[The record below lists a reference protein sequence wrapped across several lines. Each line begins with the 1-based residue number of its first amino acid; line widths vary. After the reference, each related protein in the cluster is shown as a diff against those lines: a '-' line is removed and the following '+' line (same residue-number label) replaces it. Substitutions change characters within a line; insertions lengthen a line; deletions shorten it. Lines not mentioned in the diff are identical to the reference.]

1 MYGRT
6 ATWQVRG
13 SALVISSPRPIFG
26 FVDTFDLIIVG
37 GGPAGATAALY
48 AQRQG
53 LSTALVDKEHFPRD
67 KICGDALSGKTVAIL
82 HELGL
87 LEEVA
92 ALPGA
97 AITRIIFGSPDA
109 TAADIDLT
117 RFDMTNGLTGHTLKQ
132 EGYVIRREIFDNFL
146 FEKARAAADRT
157 IEGFAVRDLVREDEQ
172 VVGVRGRYDGGDME
186 IRAPLVFGCDGFN
199 SIVARKGGLYSHESK
214 HWMVA
219 LRQYFTGV
227 KGLTDQIEL
236 HFIDEVLPGYFW
248 VFPIEEDRANVGI
261 GMGHNDIKANGIHLK
276 DALKAAIA
284 SPTFRTRFADAKPLE
299 EPVGWNLPVGSR
311 RRPAHGPGLLLLGDA
326 ASLIDPFTGEGIG
339 NALYSARFAVDTAV
353 AARSAGDFSAGFLR
367 RSYED
372 KLWDSLG
379 SELKISTRLHG
390 LGRWPALMNVVIRK
404 AANNLEVSDLLCGM
418 MANAVPRKILV
429 NPLFYLKL
437 FFR

>member
-6 ATWQVRG
+6 AASQVRG
-13 SALVISSPRPIFG
+13 PALVISGPRPIFG
-26 FVDTFDLIIVG
+26 IVDTFDLIIVG
-37 GGPAGATAALY
+37 GGPAGAAAALY

-53 LSTALVDKEHFPRD
+53 LSTALVDKERFPRD

-82 HELGL
+82 YELGL
-87 LEEVA
+87 LKEVA

-109 TAADIDLT
+109 TTANIDLT
-117 RFDMTNGLTGHTLKQ
+117 RFDMTDSLTGNTLKQ

-146 FEKARAAADRT
+146 FEKARAAADCT
-157 IEGFAVRDLVREDEQ
+157 IEGFAVQDLVWEQEQ
-172 VVGVRGRYDGGDME
+172 VIGVRGCYDGGDIE
-186 IRAPLVFGCDGFN
+186 IRAPLILGCDGFN
-199 SIVARKGGLYSHESK
+199 SIVARKGGLYSHDSK

-219 LRQYFTGV
+219 LRQYFSGV

-236 HFIDEVLPGYFW
+236 HFIDEALPGYFW

-276 DALKAAIA
+276 DALKAAIG
-284 SPTFRTRFADAKPLE
+284 SPTFRERFANAKSLE
-299 EPVGWNLPVGSR
+299 KPIGWNLPVGSR
-311 RRPAHGPGLLLLGDA
+311 RRPAHGPGFLLLGDA

-339 NALYSARFAVDTAV
+339 NALYSARFAIDTAV
-353 AARSAGDFSAGFLR
+353 AARRASDFSAGFLR
-367 RSYED
+367 QSYED

-390 LGRWPALMNVVIRK
+390 LGRWPSLMNLVIRK

-418 MANAVPRKILV
+418 LANAVPRKILV
-429 NPLFYLKL
+429 DPLFYLKIL
-437 FFR
+437 FR